1 MTSPNL
7 REKINRGSKCNYFKH
22 VLNAN
27 DIVETAIPANE
38 DAEMLLCDEDLAG
51 LTVEGAAQRI
61 TELATEAGFI
71 DVDSVSNEVRIEVAG
86 EKEDRAQR
94 IAEKIRKK
102 VNSYFQN
109 NGIFGNARVETFEKY
124 IDKAEELG
132 IDISNITMG
141 KLKAIL
147 AALEQNPEIDIEE
160 IIEMSVG
167 DIIRLISERARANN
181 IPPSLIKEFKEDV
194 EELLNGEFAGLKTLR
209 EEIRLLRQ
217 QIETLEDSEE
227 KEALIMQLEQKV
239 RQYKDLLKEFR
250 KKVEELR
257 EEYKQR
263 LQEKKDELK
272 AEKQRRIEENKQKID
287 EFRNNVKDT
296 IEEIREEVKKKQ
308 EEGDFNPF
316 IRNDLRA
323 AFNEA
328 YEKWTIV
335 KQIDT
340 KKRKC

>member
-1 MTSPNL
+1 M
-7 REKINRGSKCNYFKH
+7 
-22 VLNAN
+22 NAN